1 MNSGFAPQNSFLQAC
16 TAFLWRAAKN
26 KIGFIVCKGHVVW
39 FSCADPGAGREQ
51 DRALRW
57 LCGGPRGVSGMGF
70 TSSQGFTE
78 CQVLLGDTEVW
89 LSCPCVVVD

>member
-51 DRALRW
+51 DRAL
-57 LCGGPRGVSGMGF
+57 
-70 TSSQGFTE
+70 
-78 CQVLLGDTEVW
+78 
-89 LSCPCVVVD
+89 